1 MPFGGTFSMYMTIE
15 EIAEYLSLPE
25 SYIKKMI
32 QLNRIRAVHDGKQYL
47 VNKEQFNQH
56 LEQLEKAR
64 KQLEEWKNEPL
75 PEDPDV
81 KDED

>member
-1 MPFGGTFSMYMTIE
+1 
-15 EIAEYLSLPE
+15 
-25 SYIKKMI
+25 MI

-47 VNKEQFNQH
+47 VNIEQFNQH

-64 KQLEEWKNEPL
+64 KQLEEWRNEPL
-75 PEDPDV
+75 PEDPDI